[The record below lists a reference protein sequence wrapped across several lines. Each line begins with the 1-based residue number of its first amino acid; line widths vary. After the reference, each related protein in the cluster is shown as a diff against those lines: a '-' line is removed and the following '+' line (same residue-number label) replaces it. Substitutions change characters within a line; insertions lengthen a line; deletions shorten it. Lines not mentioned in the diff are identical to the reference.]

1 LNSWHRLRFRG
12 LVNSLLALLGLA
24 LLAMVLWRD
33 RGAIRELAS
42 RRPSLRLLVLA
53 LALTQ
58 LNLCVALGRWA
69 ILVRALDRR
78 VSVRMAMLLGFIG
91 YAFNLVIPGAV
102 GGDVVKAAYLAQM
115 QIKRTQAIASMLLDR
130 LLGLLGLLCLAAGA
144 GVLAWNPG
152 SNEIRRLI
160 VAAWALLGFGA
171 LLFVAI
177 FLQPPLW
184 SIVRR
189 AALGHSRL
197 SMAATE
203 LQAMS
208 YNYRRRPGR
217 IAAGLVLSLLSH
229 SLSVIVFFVLGK
241 ALFGVRLVAP
251 LDRHFLMVPLILLTM
266 ALPLPFGALGLSEE
280 VGSHL
285 LGLVGH
291 PSGAV
296 VMLVLRLL
304 MVLCALEGMLV
315 FLLRIKD
322 VRKPIGEARPQPAR
336 STREEVCT

>member
-1 LNSWHRLRFRG
+1 
-12 LVNSLLALLGLA
+12 VLLGLA

-53 LALTQ
+53 LVLTQ
-58 LNLCVALGRWA
+58 VNLCIALGRWA
-69 ILVRALDRR
+69 ILVRAIDRR
-78 VSVRMAMLLGFIG
+78 ISVRTSMLLGFIG

-115 QIKRTQAIASMLLDR
+115 QIKRTQAIGSMLLDR
-130 LLGLLGLLCLAAGA
+130 LVGLLGLLCLAAGA

-160 VAAWALLGFGA
+160 VAAWAMLAFGA
-171 LLFVAI
+171 LLFLVV
-177 FLQPPLW
+177 FLHAPVW
-184 SIVRR
+184 SIIRR

-208 YNYRRRPGR
+208 CNYRRRPGL
-217 IAAGLVLSLLSH
+217 IATGLVLSLLSH
-229 SLSVIVFFVLGK
+229 ALSVIVFFVLGK
-241 ALFGVRLVAP
+241 ALFGVRLIAP

-266 ALPLPFGALGLSEE
+266 AVPLPFGALGLSEE
-280 VGSHL
+280 VGSQL

-304 MVLCALEGMLV
+304 MVLCALEGIVV
-315 FLLRIKD
+315 FLLGVKD
-322 VRKPIGEARPQPAR
+322 VRRLMGEARPQPAR
-336 STREEVCT
+336 CTREEVCT